1 MAKMKLNFRFHD
13 PNPPGVAA
21 EYIAKV
27 FVEVNRKKVDRLIRE
42 EMLKQEKEKGE
53 VMEGTGRY
61 SA

>member
-27 FVEVNRKKVDRLIRE
+27 FVEVNRKKLDRLIRE
-42 EMLKQEKEKGE
+42 EMSKQKKEE
-53 VMEGTGRY
+53 RESMEETGRY

>member
-27 FVEVNRKKVDRLIRE
+27 FVEVNRKKLDRLIRE
-42 EMLKQEKEKGE
+42 EMLKQEQKKGE
-53 VMEGTGRY
+53 TTEGTGRY